1 MAIASK
7 LLNLILPTK
16 ASKKPV
22 GSTNTF
28 NPTLG
33 DRSFLPAPAYQDH
46 LTDLQTLRQSSDA
59 KSLMSWLF
67 KQDPDVSAAV
77 NAYLT
82 TADTP
87 LIVYVQKLDGSFDE
101 QGHKTVSQILLGLTT
116 RTDYSKGYQRVTSL
130 RGICE
135 QLRYMIL
142 LRGAVGVEL
151 VLDKYLIP
159 NRLNNID
166 MVTIK
171 WQEKEAGVYTPVQ
184 TAPASGRD
192 IDLNIPTFFTA
203 FFRQDPTSIYPE
215 SNFVSAINTIAARQQ
230 VINDLYRIMQITGYP
245 RMDLSVLEETLI
257 KNAPASV
264 QQNAEERRKW
274 VNARLQEIS
283 QTLSSLRPDQP
294 LVHTDSTEVKII
306 NDRNPGL
313 GVDISHVI
321 NVLNGQNQAALKTM
335 ATIIGR
341 GESGVNTA
349 SVEARVFSMNAD
361 QLNRPVSDVL
371 SQALTFALRLTGSES
386 YVTVGFDEAELRSA
400 TEMEPQLTLKQ
411 TRLLGLLSMGVISD
425 MEFTMAMLNRPP
437 LPGAPKLSGTNFMPV
452 GSAQTNADTAAN
464 TSGNTDSVGRSLGGQ
479 EATKAGKATR
489 SNTQN

>member
-16 ASKKPV
+16 APKKPS

-28 NPTLG
+28 NPSLG
-33 DRSFLPAPAYQDH
+33 DRSFLPAPGFLDH
-46 LTDLQTLRQSSDA
+46 LTDIQTQRQSLDA
-59 KSLMSWLF
+59 KALMSWLF

-87 LIVYVQKLDGSFDE
+87 PVMYVQKLDGSFDE
-101 QGHKTVSQILLGLTT
+101 QGHNVVGQILLGLTT

-135 QLRYMIL
+135 QLRYMVL
-142 LRGAVGVEL
+142 LRGAVGTEL
-151 VLDKYLIP
+151 VLDKFLIP

-166 MVTIK
+166 MATIK
-171 WQEKEAGVYTPVQ
+171 WQEKEAGAYVPVQ
-184 TAPASGRD
+184 SAPASGRD
-192 IDLNIPTFFTA
+192 IDMDIPTFFTA

-215 SNFVSAINTIAARQQ
+215 GTFVSAINTIAARQQ

-245 RMDLSVLEETLI
+245 RMDLSVLEETLV

-264 QQNAEERRKW
+264 QQNADERRKW
-274 VNARLQEIS
+274 VNTRLQEIS

-306 NDRNPGL
+306 NDKNPGL

-361 QLNRPVSDVL
+361 QLNRPVADVL
-371 SQALTFALRLTGSES
+371 SQVLTFALRLTGSDS
-386 YVTVGFDEAELRSA
+386 HVVVRFDEAELRSA

-411 TRLLGLLSMGVISD
+411 TRLLQLLSMGVISD
-425 MEFTMAMLNRPP
+425 IEFTMEMLNRPP
-437 LPGAPKLSGTNFMPV
+437 LPGAPQLSGTNFMPM
-452 GSAQTNADTAAN
+452 GSAEVAADTAAN
-464 TSGNTDSVGRSLGGQ
+464 TSGNTDSVGRSLGGK
-479 EATKAGKATR
+479 ETTKAGKTVR
-489 SNTQN
+489 SNSQK